1 MEIMWKPLS
10 CSPGQLKFVEYI
22 SATSKTKSDTN
33 ESHNTVLFKF
43 SIGSK
48 CIYVCRKQNGGRI
61 KLGLK
66 TADLSC
72 LQTSVADIFVAG
84 IKMLEGGQ
92 PGSAQKPIWS
102 TSVEVSRV
110 MAAYICFE

>member
-1 MEIMWKPLS
+1 MKATTQY
-10 CSPGQLKFVEYI
+10 CSQ
-22 SATSKTKSDTN
+22 
-33 ESHNTVLFKF
+33 F

-48 CIYVCRKQNGGRI
+48 CIYVCSKQNGGRI

-84 IKMLEGGQ
+84 VKMLEGGQ
-92 PGSAQKPIWS
+92 PGSAQKLKEHLS
-102 TSVEVSRV
+102 GSQ
-110 MAAYICFE
+110 